1 LRQIA
6 ARTLL
11 GSVRQPD
18 DWFGLRYNLNLYR
31 GCQHQCIYCDS
42 RSECY
47 RIEDFSE
54 VLVKANAI
62 ELLRRELASKRVR
75 GTIGTGS
82 MNDPYQ
88 PLEAEVGLARRALEV
103 IAEFRF
109 PVHILTKSALVLRDL
124 ELIRHIGRVYSAVS
138 FTITT
143 PHDELGRKLEPGAA
157 LPSERFRAMRALA
170 DAGVL
175 TGVLLMPVLP
185 FIEDEPKDVELLV
198 RRAAESGARYV
209 VASFGMT
216 MRDRQR
222 AYYYEQLDR
231 LFPGLREKYERR
243 FGERYS
249 CPCRGARGLE
259 RRSRELCAELGM
271 ATRIPRYAVPAG
283 PGPGLFDEA

>member
-1 LRQIA
+1 MKQIT

-11 GSVRQPD
+11 GTVRQPD

-47 RIEDFSE
+47 GIEDFSE
-54 VLVKANAI
+54 VLVKQNAVD
-62 ELLRRELASKRVR
+62 LLRRELAGKRVR

-88 PLEAEVGLARRALEV
+88 PLEAEVGLTRRALEV

-109 PVHILTKSALVLRDL
+109 PVHILTKSALVLRDT
-124 ELIRHIGRVYSAVS
+124 ELIGRIGRVYSAVS

-143 PHDELGRKLEPGAA
+143 PHDDLARKLEPGAPP
-157 LPSERFRAMRALA
+157 PSERFGAMRALA
-170 DAGVL
+170 DAGIL

-185 FIEDEPKDVELLV
+185 FIEDEPADIELLV
-198 RRAAESGARYV
+198 RRAAESGARYII
-209 VASFGMT
+209 ASFGMT

-222 AYYYEQLDR
+222 AHYYAALDR
-231 LFPGLREKYERR
+231 LFPGLRGKYERA
-243 FGERYS
+243 FGESYS
-249 CPCRGARGLE
+249 CPCRDARRLE
-259 RRSRELCAELGM
+259 QSFGELCAGLGV
-271 ATRIPRYAVPAG
+271 ATRIPRHAAAG
-283 PGPGLFDEA
+283 RRELNLFDSG

>member
-1 LRQIA
+1 MKQIT

-11 GSVRQPD
+11 GTVRQPD

-47 RIEDFSE
+47 GIEDFSE
-54 VLVKANAI
+54 VLVKQNAVD
-62 ELLRRELASKRVR
+62 LLRRELAGKRVR

-88 PLEAEVGLARRALEV
+88 PLEAEVGLTRRALEV

-109 PVHILTKSALVLRDL
+109 GVHVLTKSALVLRDT
-124 ELIRHIGRVYSAVS
+124 ELIGRIGRVYSAVS

-143 PHDELGRKLEPGAA
+143 PHDDLARKLEPGASP
-157 LPSERFRAMRALA
+157 PSERFGAMRALA
-170 DAGVL
+170 DAGIL

-185 FIEDEPKDVELLV
+185 FIEDEPADIELLV
-198 RRAAESGARYV
+198 RRAAESGARYI

-222 AYYYEQLDR
+222 AHYYAALDR
-231 LFPGLREKYERR
+231 LFPGLRGKYERAY
-243 FGERYS
+243 GERYS
-249 CPCRGARGLE
+249 CPCRDARRLE
-259 RRSRELCAELGM
+259 QSFGKLCAGLGV
-271 ATRIPRYAVPAG
+271 ATRIPQCAAAG
-283 PGPGLFDEA
+283 RREPNLFVSG